1 MQGMTART
9 VADREQNV
17 IRHCRASPNCLARSI
32 QEASGDPFERV
43 VQARGP
49 IQPGDRLFRA
59 GDPFDMLYWIRS
71 GTIKTETT
79 TREGR
84 LQVTGFFFAGDLIGG
99 DCIGRETYSCDGIAL
114 ETTSLC
120 AIPAEELTRLCCA
133 NERLQSTIMQRLGQ
147 RLHAD
152 RMGWML
158 TRNERA
164 ELRVRH
170 FLSDLMNRRGEPSTD
185 TGRKLD
191 LPMTKG
197 DMANYLG
204 LAPESL
210 SRVLKKLEADGL
222 IRNGKRMFEVLQPES
237 LFDPVE
243 L

>member
-1 MQGMTART
+1 MQGMTARSEI
-9 VADREQNV
+9 DREQNV
-17 IRHCRASPNCLARSI
+17 VRHCRASPNCLARAI
-32 QEASGDPFERV
+32 HEVAGDDFDRV

-49 IQPGDRLFRA
+49 VQPGERLFRA
-59 GDPFDMLYWIRS
+59 GDPFAMLYWVRS
-71 GTIKTETT
+71 GTIKTETI

-99 DCIGRETYSCDGIAL
+99 DCIGRDTYSCDGIAL
-114 ETTSLC
+114 ESTWLC

-133 NERLQSTIMQRLGQ
+133 NEHLQSTILHRMGQ

-170 FLSDLMNRRGEPSTD
+170 FLFDLMARRGEPTPNN
-185 TGRKLD
+185 GRTLD

-222 IRNGKRMFEVLQPES
+222 IRNGKRTFEILNPDN
-237 LFDPVE
+237 LFDPLE